1 MTLDL
6 QFTESEAKILLESL
20 TGQEQQLA
28 RECESSE
35 DENAVADAGND
46 LIELR
51 LLLSRVREAAIA
63 QFGKRVL
70 EFGRKPL

>member
-20 TGQEQQLA
+20 AGQEQQLA
-28 RECESSE
+28 RECESSGDE
-35 DENAVADAGND
+35 DTVADAGND
-46 LIELR
+46 LVELR
-51 LLLSRVREAAIA
+51 LLLSRVREAAVA

-70 EFGRKPL
+70 EFGREPL

>member
-46 LIELR
+46 LVELR